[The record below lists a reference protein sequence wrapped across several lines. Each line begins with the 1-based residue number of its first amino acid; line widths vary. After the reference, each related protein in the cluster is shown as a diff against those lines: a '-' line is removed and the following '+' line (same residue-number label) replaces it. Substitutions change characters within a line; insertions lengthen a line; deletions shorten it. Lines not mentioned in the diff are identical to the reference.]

1 MPAPLKPAQP
11 DSRPSVGIGMLGYG
25 FMGRAH
31 SSALRQIPST
41 FWPGR
46 CRPEL
51 IGIAGRTES
60 SVREAATRYGFAG
73 YTTDWAD
80 LIADERV
87 DVFDN
92 AGPDATHVEP
102 TLAAIQAGK
111 HVICEKP
118 LALDV
123 TGAELLYEAA
133 ERAGVKHL
141 TCFNYRFMP
150 AVRLARDLIKDG
162 EIGDLHQ
169 VRFRYSQ
176 EWRTD
181 PEAALPS
188 PAGAL
193 TIIGCHAV
201 DQARFLV
208 GEIAGVSG
216 RFSSPVTTRQ
226 RTYDGEPVE
235 QDDAVAILAEFDDG
249 LVGTI
254 DASLVSPG
262 RKNMLAWEINGSKGS
277 LHWSLEQLNHLHVHR
292 RGSGPTQGFTEVIV
306 CEAEHALAAPWWP
319 SAHILG
325 WEHGH
330 ANMLAHF
337 LECVAEDRPVDPY
350 GATFADGL
358 QAARVAAAVAE
369 SARTGTH
376 VSVEPLRSLA
386 T

>member
-1 MPAPLKPAQP
+1 MAALRPAPP
-11 DSRPSVGIGMLGYG
+11 DDRPSVGIGMLGYG

-31 SSALRQIPST
+31 SNALRQIPST
-41 FWPGR
+41 FWPGA

-51 IGIAGRTES
+51 VGISGRTES

-80 LIADERV
+80 LVADERI

-92 AGPDATHVEP
+92 VGPDETHVEP
-102 TLAAIQAGK
+102 TLAAIAAGK
-111 HVICEKP
+111 HVIVEKP
-118 LALDV
+118 LALTAAD
-123 TGAELLYEAA
+123 AERLLEAA

-150 AVRLARDLIKDG
+150 AVRLARDLIAGG
-162 EIGDLHQ
+162 ELGELHQ

-181 PEAALPS
+181 PDAQLPS
-188 PAGAL
+188 GAGAL
-193 TIIGCHAV
+193 TIIGCHAI

-216 RFSSPVTTRQ
+216 RFASPVTTPER
-226 RTYDGEPVE
+226 RHGGEPVE
-235 QDDAVAILAEFDDG
+235 PDDTVAILAEFADG

-262 RKNMLAWEINGSKGS
+262 RKNMLGWEINGSKGS
-277 LHWSLEQLNHLHVHR
+277 VHWSLEQLNHLHVHR
-292 RGSGPTQGFTEVIV
+292 RGSGRTQGFTEVIV
-306 CEAEHALAAPWWP
+306 CEADHELAAPWWP

-337 LECVAEDRPVDPY
+337 LDAVVEDRPVDPY
-350 GATFADGL
+350 GATFADGA
-358 QAARVAAAVAE
+358 QAARIAEAVAE

-376 VSVEPLRSLA
+376 VRVEPVRALA